1 MNTPESNR
9 FAPPNAQV
17 TEPMPL
23 DDAPVLA
30 SRWARFGAAFID
42 GLFQGVL
49 FIAVLAPL
57 YGWSSLTMAGR
68 SPLHFAGGL
77 AVTYIVCFCIQA
89 WFLYDSSQ
97 TLGKKA
103 LGLRIVRPDGAYAS
117 FPRLLARLAIMML
130 SNFVP
135 YLGRVFGLV
144 DVLFIFGAPR
154 RCLHDFI
161 VDTAVVTAA
170 SAPYATRQGA
180 DGVHLRTANF

>member
-17 TEPMPL
+17 TEPAPL

-30 SRWARFGAAFID
+30 SRWARFGAAFVD
-42 GLFQGVL
+42 GLFQGVVA
-49 FIAVLAPL
+49 IVVLAPM
-57 YGWSSLTMAGR
+57 YGWHSMLMMGR
-68 SPLHFAGGL
+68 TPLHFFGGL
-77 AVTYIVCFCIQA
+77 ALQYILCFCVQA

-103 LGLRIVRPDGAYAS
+103 LGLRIVRPDGAHAS
-117 FPRLLARLAIMML
+117 FGRLLARLAIQL
-130 SNFVP
+130 LANFVP
-135 YLGRVFGLV
+135 YVGKLFGLI

-154 RCLHDFI
+154 RCLHDLI

-170 SAPYATRQGA
+170 SSPHATRQGA
-180 DGVHLRTANF
+180 DGLHLRTANF